1 MNSAAACPLNFGSPS
16 RRQSAAAPRLPPKI
30 GGRGGRRVFY
40 HHPQRTMTFAVSA
53 QEPVDAFVPHPI
65 AAKPPHPPPRTSR
78 FLDPIKPLW
87 TGFEYKAHQHTG
99 IRWLQGREEAGLGG
113 LVCDEMG
120 LGKTIQLMA
129 LVKASAPRSNSLLIA
144 PVAVLQQWADIAVKS
159 NITVLRPG
167 AKGWEIQSTYR
178 LNAPKLY
185 IIGYEMARNKHSL
198 VITMDI
204 VWDRLIC
211 DEAHRLGGKG
221 SLYSLVDRV
230 PSPIKWLLTATPIVN
245 GMKDFENLL
254 RLCGVPSKNL
264 GSFETLKPV
273 IKETVLARTMEQL
286 RAAIPD
292 APPKPELQTIDLPF
306 QTEEE
311 GEFYRGM
318 AGVIVKRWKALDSDG
333 GSALAKLQLFV
344 RLRQLSLHPQVYI
357 SARRKALGAFY
368 ARPDW
373 TGSSTKFETI
383 KQLVSAPDSKPH
395 KWIVFCHFYSE
406 MELLEEMLQAEPTVR
421 NVHLY
426 NGTLSAEERKRVL
439 EETLDPVPEGKADVL
454 LIQLQSGGVGLNL
467 QHFDRIIFSGPWWT
481 SALMEQ
487 AIGRAVRIGQREVV
501 KVYHLRLEE
510 EEAINIDSVMMD
522 KAAAKGELCKAV
534 LECAEHVC

>member
-1 MNSAAACPLNFGSPS
+1 MPRPARSILAGRLAG
-16 RRQSAAAPRLPPKI
+16 QSATSRSKI
-30 GGRGGRRVFY
+30 GGRGALSVFY
-40 HHPQRTMTFAVSA
+40 HLLHNHQMTVPLA
-53 QEPVDAFVPHPI
+53 DTAFVPRPI
-65 AAKPPHPPPRTSR
+65 AAIPPIPPPKTSR
-78 FLDPIKPLW
+78 FADPPPPIKPLW
-87 TGFEYKAHQHTG
+87 PGFQYKTHQVSG
-99 IRWLQGREEAGLGG
+99 IHWLQGREQAGLGG

-129 LVKASAPRSNSLLIA
+129 LVKTSAPRSNSLLIA
-144 PVAVLQQWADIAVKS
+144 PVAVLQQWADIAAKS

-167 AKGWEIQSTYR
+167 AKTWEIQSTYR
-178 LNAPKLY
+178 INSPKLY
-185 IIGYEMARNKHSL
+185 IIGYERARNKQSL
-198 VITMDI
+198 VMDI
-204 VWDRLIC
+204 AWDRLIC

-221 SLYSLVDRV
+221 SLYTLVDRT

-254 RLCGVPSKNL
+254 RLCGTPSKSF

-286 RAAIPD
+286 RSAIPD
-292 APPKPELQTIDLPF
+292 APPKPELQTISLPF

-368 ARPDW
+368 TRPDW

-383 KQLVSAPDSKPH
+383 KELVSQQAADTKPH

-406 MELLEEMLQAEPTVR
+406 MEMLEEMLKADPTVR
-421 NVHLY
+421 NVHMY
-426 NGTLSAEERKRVL
+426 NGTLTAEERKRVL
-439 EETLDPVPEGKADVL
+439 EETLDPVPTGKADVL

-501 KVYHLRLEE
+501 KVYHLQLEE
-510 EEAINIDSVMMD
+510 EEAINIDSVMMA
-522 KAAAKGELCKAV
+522 KAAAKGDLCRAV
-534 LECAEHVC
+534 LECAENVC

>member
-1 MNSAAACPLNFGSPS
+1 
-16 RRQSAAAPRLPPKI
+16 
-30 GGRGGRRVFY
+30 
-40 HHPQRTMTFAVSA
+40 MTVALA
-53 QEPVDAFVPHPI
+53 DTAFVPRPI
-65 AAKPPHPPPRTSR
+65 AATPPPPPPRVSR
-78 FLDPIKPLW
+78 FPDPIKPLW
-87 TGFEYKAHQHTG
+87 TGFQYKTHQISG
-99 IRWLQGREEAGLGG
+99 IHWLLKREEKELGG
-113 LVCDEMG
+113 LICDEMG

-144 PVAVLQQWADIAVKS
+144 PVAVLQQWADIAAKS

-167 AKGWEIQSTYR
+167 IKGWETQGTYR
-178 LNAPKLY
+178 LNAPKLH
-185 IIGYEMARNKHSL
+185 IIGYEMARNKPSL
-198 VITMDI
+198 LMNIA
-204 VWDRLIC
+204 WDRLIC
-211 DEAHRLGGKG
+211 DEAHRLGSGG
-221 SLYSLVDRV
+221 SLFKMVERL
-230 PSPIKWLLTATPIVN
+230 PAAIKWLLTATPIVN

-254 RLCGVPSKNL
+254 RLCGTPSKSF

-286 RAAIPD
+286 RSAIPD

-383 KQLVSAPDSKPH
+383 KELVNAADTKPH
-395 KWIVFCHFYSE
+395 KWIVFCHFISE
-406 MELLEEMLQAEPTVR
+406 MEMLKQMLKAEPTVR
-421 NVHLY
+421 NVHMY
-426 NGTLSAEERKRVL
+426 NGSLSTEERKRVL
-439 EETLDPVPEGKADVL
+439 EETLDPVPTGKADVL

-510 EEAINIDSVMMD
+510 EEAINIDSVMME
-522 KAAAKGELCKAV
+522 KAAAKGDLCRAV
-534 LECAEHVC
+534 LECAENVC